1 MTWEFHSHTI
11 AWELQCMGMENYQF
25 LKSVVGIMLPQ
36 QTLII
41 LSEMLQLHLAYL
53 GSFPQQ
59 QIFVVAGL
67 WPPCSRGPSSLLT
80 MFLFL
85 RKC

>member
-1 MTWEFHSHTI
+1 MTWEFHSHAI

-41 LSEMLQLHLAYL
+41 LSEMLQLHLASSKFSPATIY
-53 GSFPQQ
+53 G
-59 QIFVVAGL
+59 
-67 WPPCSRGPSSLLT
+67 PPVEGFLLHY
-80 MFLFL
+80 
-85 RKC
+85 

>member
-1 MTWEFHSHTI
+1 MTWEFHSHAI

-59 QIFVVAGL
+59 QIFCCCRIYGPPVVGV
-67 WPPCSRGPSSLLT
+67 LLHY
-80 MFLFL
+80 
-85 RKC
+85 